1 MLKFSYFK
9 FKCEVNI
16 EQEVKAEVKFE
27 VKLFEILKV
36 NIKTVF
42 QAKFQRPTS
51 FKIECVI
58 SIVDII

>member
-1 MLKFSYFK
+1 MLDLV
-9 FKCEVNI
+9 EVNN
-16 EQEVKAEVKFE
+16 EQEVKAEVKSE
-27 VKLFEILKV
+27 VKLYEILKV

-58 SIVDII
+58 TIVDII